1 MQCIITNITL
11 IMFCDLISHL
21 TWKNKQIKSKES
33 DIRTHMFRPLNFLTN
48 NSKTSNRI

>member
-11 IMFCDLISHL
+11 IMFGDLISHL

-33 DIRTHMFRPLNFLTN
+33 DIRTHGSILICSVRLI
-48 NSKTSNRI
+48 S

>member
-21 TWKNKQIKSKES
+21 TWENKQIKSKGS
-33 DIRTHMFRPLNFLTN
+33 DIRTHGSILICSVRLI
-48 NSKTSNRI
+48 S

>member
-33 DIRTHMFRPLNFLTN
+33 DIRTHGSILIFSVRLI
-48 NSKTSNRI
+48 S